1 MLINVTGTTFDK
13 EIVEN
18 SGTTGETK
26 YVPRFGYALGEL
38 GEDMTGLEIR
48 DMRSWQQ
55 TPVLNVKS
63 FISAITDT
71 NKNGGWT
78 VNLDPEFFTSGN
90 PYYEQAWITL
100 PAISDLEYAGYD
112 LHEGGFVIGSPSWNE
127 WKGLYIVSATG
138 NMDTEKLNCPV
149 INVSLVLL
157 GYGGI
162 FNDSI
167 YLSTQ
172 YESWAQTHNYVHQA
186 YQNFFIQLVAYD
198 VNNRVVA
205 ASNVLNLTTP
215 KAGEYYTLSH
225 YTTKGLY
232 TPDGGVTREKVILGQ
247 FDRQTNNDFKFT
259 SSEGTGFD
267 LSLGQNVS
275 YSYLRIKITKVG
287 WGRKKRTGNAW
298 IDETVNLNEY
308 YLHDGDASHNRG
320 LVSAST
326 QYTVLSVNTSEAQY
340 PTGEQIASNAIIKKD
355 KLLKSD
361 FTPAEYLIGYTKVFG
376 LYYDVHIDSKTVD
389 IKLRDNYYDGKVE
402 DINESIDR
410 DKEIRITPLSFDK
423 KFYDLKYKEDNK
435 SQFLEQY
442 SETYSKTYGQQVINT
457 NYEFNNEH
465 KNLLDNIPYQSA
477 VECLEKSKYYRD
489 LYTRR
494 LSRPIW
500 TIMPWEYTLW
510 AWDNDEE
517 TYNTTSKEMP
527 AVSPTHATY
536 WNSMEGY
543 DIFPKIQFRDDG
555 NDPVDTKNVLV
566 FFNGF
571 RGLQN
576 SSGGTIPMWLTDDN
590 SAMLEINDGKPCWL
604 YTELEND
611 VNGTPIATKITQLPV
626 FGRYIH
632 GNNDSIQ
639 FSWDFGEP
647 LELYNPTLS
656 TSPETTIYNQY
667 WKTYIED
674 LYSVNTRVVTAYVR
688 FKTPLSK
695 ENLKHFY
702 WFDNA
707 YWVINKIIDYNP
719 DNSVTKIEFVKVNN
733 PEAYTDGLI
742 IDTNDYLIVNPTS
755 LSFST
760 IRTGITHIQ
769 TNLRWGAYIVYG
781 DDTAQTFNASI
792 SSQQFDLNGGS
803 AIITIN
809 ADTGL
814 SWTISGESWMTLTRT
829 GGTGN
834 ATVTLTIPSTSST
847 RSGNIVV
854 SGSNGSAYTWTIT
867 QSVSSVSIIP
877 TGATQTIPE
886 HSSGVVYTQSF
897 QSNVPFTVTSSE
909 SWLSASTSN
918 SVVSFCATSNNEGQA
933 PRVGYVY
940 LKYNNT
946 TYATITATQMTESV
960 EYYALFDNNT
970 TSYTYTFASG
980 VVDTYTGVNVSS
992 NCQYTVRA
1000 NNDWLSA
1007 RTTASG
1013 IEFCCLSENQTG
1025 QERSGTVS
1033 VLYEGAVLAV
1043 ATINQQQ
1050 EPEVIPFIQPAIN
1063 LVEFGYSEGGYS
1075 GETVVIN
1082 ATSGLS
1088 WTASTTSGFGLTLY
1102 PDVQIGTGQVKVLPT
1117 VITGDTDLTGTINIT
1132 GESGTS
1138 ASIDLI
1144 RYRPS
1149 VMISESAYTA
1159 DCHSTAFT
1167 IDITALT
1174 DFTIVSGDDSWLVP
1188 SISSGTTGVS
1198 SVTITVAKNLDTHDK
1213 HYRTGNIWFYATYLG
1228 STTQVNCT
1236 VQQNDMNL
1244 DATLN
1249 ITSFPIYSG
1258 VVTLTITTDIDWEVT
1273 VPSWMSLPQDL
1284 IGSSGHGSTAFT
1296 IEYSS
1301 TTSTRQGSVYV
1312 YDASDHDFYVKIDVE
1327 QPYVTVDVYYNI
1339 DWSYNGNDSKP
1350 KFKRD
1355 GNSAVTSV
1363 SFNLVT
1369 INWTEVDA
1377 GAYGSEFN
1385 YRFELW
1391 GYNSNY
1397 SQSEQ
1402 IGSAILVDSQLW
1414 TPVTSGSDTYYTLDG
1429 VEISGFGESQY
1440 TNYELRTTLERKDG
1454 SAGLS
1459 DGGAIVNYHYS
1470 GGNYSSVFD
1479 PSVGIARYK
1488 ITAPDYAEFST
1499 GRTSSGNIMY
1509 STANSGFN
1517 PTIKFVLN
1525 SDAYNCDFKLRVTLY
1540 GRNNLSSSW
1549 SYLGAE
1555 NLVET
1560 TPFIVEQTYKTAN
1573 GEFVCYG
1580 KVYIGSNSST
1590 YNKYRR
1596 WNVTLVEVSGA
1607 TSSTGK
1613 HVLFIEDNNI

>member
-18 SGTTGETK
+18 SGTTDEIK

-78 VNLDPEFFTSGN
+78 VNLDSEFFNSNN

-127 WKGLYIVSATG
+127 WKGLYTVSATG

-157 GYGGI
+157 GYGEL

-172 YESWAQTHNYVHQA
+172 YETWAQTHNYVHQA

-225 YTTKGLY
+225 YMTKGLY

-247 FDRQTNNDFKFT
+247 FDKQTNNEFKFT
-259 SSEGTGFD
+259 ASEGTGFD

-298 IDETVNLNEY
+298 IDETINLNEY
-308 YLHDGDASHNRG
+308 YLHDGDNSHDRG
-320 LVSAST
+320 WVSAST
-326 QYTVLSVNTSEAQY
+326 QYTVLRANTSEAQY

-402 DINESIDR
+402 DINENIDR
-410 DKEIRITPLSFDK
+410 GREIRITPLSFDK

-527 AVSPTHATY
+527 AVSTTHATY

-604 YTELEND
+604 YTEREND

-656 TSPETTIYNQY
+656 TSPESTIYNQY

-733 PEAYTDGLI
+733 PEAYTDSLI

-755 LSFST
+755 IVFNTTL
-760 IRTGITHIQ
+760 TGISNIQ
-769 TNLRWGAYIVYG
+769 SNLVWGAYIVYE
-781 DDTAQTFNASI
+781 DSTAQTFNASI
-792 SSQQFDLNGGS
+792 STQQFDLNGGS

-814 SWTISGESWMTLTRT
+814 SWTISGESWMTLSTT
-829 GGTGN
+829 AGTGN
-834 ATVTLTIPSTSST
+834 STSTLTIPATSET
-847 RSGNIVV
+847 RSGSIVV
-854 SGSNGSAYTWTIT
+854 SGSNGNYYTWTIT
-867 QSVSSVSIIP
+867 QSVGTVSIIP
-877 TGATQTIPE
+877 MEVTQTIPE

-909 SWLSASTSN
+909 SWLSASTSG
-918 SVVSFCATSNNEGQA
+918 STVKLCATSNNEGQA

-940 LKYNNT
+940 LQYTGT
-946 TYATITATQMTESV
+946 TYATITATQMAESV

-980 VVDTYTGVNVSS
+980 VVDTYTGVNVTS
-992 NCQYTVRA
+992 NVEYGVQT
-1000 NNDWLSA
+1000 NQDWLSA
-1007 RTTASG
+1007 RTVEGG

-1033 VLYEGAVLAV
+1033 IVYDYTVLAV
-1043 ATINQQQ
+1043 ATITQQ
-1050 EPEVIPFIQPAIN
+1050 ESEVVVDSIEPETN
-1063 LVEFGYSEGGYS
+1063 LVEFGYSDS
-1075 GETVVIN
+1075 GWFWKTVQVQSN
-1082 ATSGLS
+1082 TT
-1088 WTASTTSGFGLTLY
+1088 WTASTTSGFTLNTSL
-1102 PDVQIGTGQVKVLPT
+1102 PSVQEGNGYVQVRPT
-1117 VITGDTDLTGTINIT
+1117 TVSDETVNGYINF
-1132 GESGTS
+1132 EASGTS
-1138 ASIDLI
+1138 AQTQLI
-1144 RYRPS
+1144 RYAPA
-1149 VMISESAYTA
+1149 VMCTSGLTGDCQSSSYT
-1159 DCHSTAFT
+1159 
-1167 IDITALT
+1167 IYVTALT
-1174 DFTIVSGDDSWLVP
+1174 DFSVVSEDDSWLVP
-1188 SISSGTTGVS
+1188 SISSGDSATTS
-1198 SVTITVAKNLDTHDK
+1198 FTVTVGKNTTNHEK
-1213 HYRTGNIWFYATYLG
+1213 GYRSGNIELEAEYKGY
-1228 STTQVNCT
+1228 TTKQHCT

-1244 DATLN
+1244 NATLSS
-1249 ITSFPIYSG
+1249 TSFPIYSG

-1273 VPSWMSLPQDL
+1273 VPSWMTLPQDL

-1327 QPYVTVDVYYNI
+1327 QPYITLDVYYNI

-1350 KFKRD
+1350 VFNRD
-1355 GNSAVTSV
+1355 GNSAVTSI
-1363 SFNLVT
+1363 SFDLVT
-1369 INWTEVDA
+1369 INWTDIDA
-1377 GAYGSEFN
+1377 GANGSGFN

-1391 GYNSNY
+1391 GYSSDY

-1402 IGSAILVDSQLW
+1402 IGTAIMVDSQLT
-1414 TPVTSGSDTYYTLDG
+1414 TPVTSGSDIYSTLVG

-1454 SAGLS
+1454 SAGLTP
-1459 DGGAIVNYHYS
+1459 GGAIVNYHYS
-1470 GGNYSSVFD
+1470 GGNYSSVSD
-1479 PSVGIARYK
+1479 PAMGVARYK
-1488 ITAPDYAEFST
+1488 ITAPSGASFST
-1499 GRTSSGNIMY
+1499 GRTSGGNIIY
-1509 STANSGFN
+1509 STSDSGFS

-1525 SDAYNCDFKLRVTLY
+1525 SDAYNCDFKLRVSLY
-1540 GRNNLSSSW
+1540 GRNNTSSSW
-1549 SYLGAE
+1549 SYLGS
-1555 NLVET
+1555 NTLKLF
-1560 TPFIVEQTYKTAN
+1560 TPFIVDQTYKTAN

-1580 KVYIGSNSST
+1580 DAYIESNSNT
-1590 YNKYRR
+1590 YNKYQR

-1607 TSSTGK
+1607 TSSTGS
-1613 HVLFIEDNNI
+1613 HVQFIEDNNI

>member
-13 EIVEN
+13 EIVED
-18 SGTTGETK
+18 SGTTAETR
-26 YVPRFGYALGEL
+26 YVPRYGYALGEL
-38 GEDMTGLEIR
+38 GEDMTGLEVR

-78 VNLDPEFFTSGN
+78 VTLDPEFFNSDN

-127 WKGLYIVSATG
+127 WKGLYTVSATG

-225 YTTKGLY
+225 YMTNGLY

-326 QYTVLSVNTSEAQY
+326 QYTVLSANTSEAQY

-410 DKEIRITPLSFDK
+410 GREIKITPLSFDK

-517 TYNTTSKEMP
+517 TFNTTSKEMP
-527 AVSPTHATY
+527 AVSTTHATY

-611 VNGTPIATKITQLPV
+611 VNGRPIATKITQLPV

-656 TSPETTIYNQY
+656 TSPESTIFNQY

-742 IDTNDYLIVNPTS
+742 IDSNDYLIVNPTS
-755 LSFST
+755 ISFST
-760 IRTGITHIQ
+760 NLTGSSTIQ
-769 TNLRWGAYIVYG
+769 SNLVWGAYILYEDSG
-781 DDTAQTFNASI
+781 GQNFYATI
-792 SSQQFDLNGGS
+792 SKQQFESQGDY
-803 AIITIN
+803 AIININ
-809 ADTGL
+809 ADSIV
-814 SWTISGESWMTLTRT
+814 SWFFTSEDWMNLNTVAGNGSAQVILNIPATTTART
-829 GGTGN
+829 GN
-834 ATVTLTIPSTSST
+834 LIL
-847 RSGNIVV
+847 
-854 SGSNGSAYTWTIT
+854 SGSNGSSYTWTLM
-867 QSVSSVSIIP
+867 QSA
-877 TGATQTIPE
+877 GTI
-886 HSSGVVYTQSF
+886 Q
-897 QSNVPFTVTSSE
+897 N
-909 SWLSASTSN
+909 
-918 SVVSFCATSNNEGQA
+918 
-933 PRVGYVY
+933 
-940 LKYNNT
+940 
-946 TYATITATQMTESV
+946 
-960 EYYALFDNNT
+960 YALFPNNT

-980 VVDTYTGVNVSS
+980 VVDTYTGVNVTS
-992 NCQYTVRA
+992 NVQYDVQT
-1000 NNDWLSA
+1000 NQDWLSA
-1007 RTTASG
+1007 RTVEGG

-1025 QERSGTVS
+1025 QERIGTVS
-1033 VLYEGAVLAV
+1033 IVYDYTVLAV
-1043 ATINQQQ
+1043 ATIKQQ
-1050 EPEVIPFIQPAIN
+1050 ESEIVIDSITPDTN
-1063 LVEFGYSEGGYS
+1063 LLEFGYSEGGWD
-1075 GETVVIN
+1075 
-1082 ATSGLS
+1082 
-1088 WTASTTSGFGLTLY
+1088 WTRIYVDSNTTWSASTTEGFTLNTNL
-1102 PDVQIGTGQVKVLPT
+1102 PSSQTGNGFVEVHPLVTYNSNQ
-1117 VITGDTDLTGTINIT
+1117 DLTGNINYEST
-1132 GESGTS
+1132 GAT
-1138 ASIDLI
+1138 AQTQLI
-1144 RYRPS
+1144 RYRPA
-1149 VMISESAYTA
+1149 VMCTSGLTG
-1159 DCHSTAFT
+1159 DCHSSSFT
-1167 IDITALT
+1167 IYVTALT
-1174 DFTIVSGDDSWLVP
+1174 DFTVVSEDDSWLVP
-1188 SISSGTTGVS
+1188 SIISGDSATTS
-1198 SVTITVAKNLDTHDK
+1198 FTVTVGKNTTLHTNGH
-1213 HYRTGNIWFYATYLG
+1213 RSGNIWLQATYKG
-1228 STTQVNCT
+1228 KTNQANCT
-1236 VQQNDMNL
+1236 VVQTDMNL
-1244 DATLN
+1244 SASVTP
-1249 ITSFPIYSG
+1249 SQFSIYSG
-1258 VVTLTITTDIDWEVT
+1258 TAVLDITTDSYWKISGET
-1273 VPSWMSLPQDL
+1273 WMTFPQDL
-1284 IGSSGHGSTAFT
+1284 IGLSGYGSTAITFQYAAT
-1296 IEYSS
+1296 
-1301 TTSTRQGSVYV
+1301 TTSRTGSIYV
-1312 YDASDHDFYVKIDVE
+1312 YDASDHDFYVKVDVE
-1327 QPYVTVDVYYNI
+1327 QPYYTLDVYYNI
-1339 DWSYNGNDSKP
+1339 DWSYNTNPSKP
-1350 KFKRD
+1350 VFNRD
-1355 GNSAVTSV
+1355 SNSAVTSV

-1377 GAYGSEFN
+1377 GANGSGFN

-1391 GYNSNY
+1391 GYNSDY

-1402 IGSAILVDSQLW
+1402 IGSAILVDSQLT
-1414 TPVTSGSDTYYTLDG
+1414 TPVTSGSDTYNTLDG
-1429 VEISGFGESQY
+1429 VVISGFGESQY

-1454 SAGLS
+1454 SAGLTP
-1459 DGGAIVNYHYS
+1459 GGAIVNYHYS

-1479 PSVGIARYK
+1479 PPIGIARYK

-1499 GRTSSGNIMY
+1499 GRTRYGDIVY
-1509 STANSGFN
+1509 TTDLSGFS

-1549 SYLGAE
+1549 SYLGAS
-1555 NLVET
+1555 NILDNSGFVGVM
-1560 TPFIVEQTYKTAN
+1560 FEQIYKTAN

-1580 KVYIGSNSST
+1580 RFRLESNSST
-1590 YNKYRR
+1590 YYKYRR